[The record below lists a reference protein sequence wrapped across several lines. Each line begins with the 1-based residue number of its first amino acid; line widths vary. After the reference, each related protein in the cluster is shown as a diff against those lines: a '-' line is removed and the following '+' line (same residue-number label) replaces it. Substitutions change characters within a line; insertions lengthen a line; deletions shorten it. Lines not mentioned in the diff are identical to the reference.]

1 MKQGMVVSTFKTGL
15 GQLLGLLLGA
25 ISVKLLAVL
34 AGPAGVGFFSVLR
47 HLQQTLSSVA
57 SVGGQ
62 NAVVQGLSSHSGRER
77 QQFLLSSFYMF
88 VLVTLL
94 LSIVLL
100 ICAELIASWM
110 FAGEHTSAVR
120 WLVIP
125 VGLGALLFYFR
136 GVLTAEM
143 QFGALAVV
151 NVVTGL
157 GAVVVALPVGLA
169 YSWGYPDFLVLL
181 LGCGLAPGLVVAL
194 VFVRRFGYFQ
204 GAASLAF
211 SGVTVNATIRF
222 LKVALPSLLSSF
234 LTLGAVLVVRAYVVQ
249 RFELEGAGQFD
260 AAWSISAMYLA
271 LFLAS
276 LQSYLLPELSQS
288 DKSQM
293 RLSLAKAFH
302 FSLLMALPLITALVV
317 LKPLVVRILFSDEF
331 LPSLQ
336 VLRWVLLGD
345 CVRVLGWIIATV
357 LLARADMKGFMLAES
372 LWSLA
377 FLMLSLWLLS
387 YGIEGVGLAYLLSY
401 IVYLAL
407 LMWRLWVVHGTLMP
421 MLSFL
426 RWLVGFALV
435 AVSAWFCWD
444 DKALY
449 SWHFVLILPAVFFSF
464 LIMKTDERQL
474 AHQLLMRSIYKVR
487 RLVTRK

>member
-34 AGPAGVGFFSVLR
+34 AGPAGVGLFSVLR

-62 NAVVQGLSSHSGRER
+62 NAVVQGLSSHSGRAR
-77 QQFLLSSFYMF
+77 QQFLLSSFYVF
-88 VLVTLL
+88 LLVSLL
-94 LSIVLL
+94 LSVALL
-100 ICAELIASWM
+100 LCADFVASWV
-110 FAGEHTSAVR
+110 FSGEHASAVR

-169 YSWGYPDFLVLL
+169 YSWGYPDFLILL
-181 LGCGLAPGLVVAL
+181 LGCGFAPGLTAAFI
-194 VFVRRFGYFQ
+194 FVRRLGYFR
-204 GAASLAF
+204 GIASLAL
-211 SGVTVNATIRF
+211 SGVTVSATIRF

-234 LTLGAVLVVRAYVVQ
+234 LTLGSVLVVRAHVVQ
-249 RFELEGAGQFD
+249 RYGLEGAGQFD

-288 DKSQM
+288 DKAQM

-302 FSLLMALPLITALVV
+302 FSLLIALPLITALVV
-317 LKPLVVRILFSDEF
+317 LKPLVVHILFSDEF

-357 LLARADMKGFMLAES
+357 LLARADMKGFMLAEG
-372 LWSLA
+372 LWSLT
-377 FLMLSLWLLS
+377 FLSLSLWLLS
-387 YGIEGVGLAYLLSY
+387 YGIEWVGLAYFFSY
-401 IVYLAL
+401 IVYLVL
-407 LMWRLWVVHGTLMP
+407 LMWRLWVAHGTSMP
-421 MLSFL
+421 ALGFL

-435 AVSAWFCWD
+435 TFSAWFCWND
-444 DKALY
+444 QALY
-449 SWHFVLILPAVFFSF
+449 SWHFVLILPAVLFSF
-464 LIMKTDERQL
+464 LIMGTDERQL
-474 AHQLLMRSIYKVR
+474 AHQLLRQGVIRVR
-487 RLVTRK
+487 RLVLRR